1 MFYELQE
8 VVERLKREVRPV
20 RQQTP
25 SPSDAIKIQEQ
36 IWRSYIMRLAFIDKL
51 EENWRFVRLG
61 YLQEVGNKRF
71 KHPPNHRMHNHG
83 IINNFVIILVKWLTH
98 SFFKKSLEYLFHYSI
113 YLFI

>member
-51 EENWRFVRLG
+51 EVNWRFVRLG
-61 YLQEVGNKRF
+61 YSSTL
-71 KHPPNHRMHNHG
+71 P
-83 IINNFVIILVKWLTH
+83 IIECTTMGLLIILL
-98 SFFKKSLEYLFHYSI
+98 LF
-113 YLFI
+113 L